1 MSTID
6 SQSLPLIDPSALVQP
21 EANAPEK
28 EKQNTPCQSKL
39 VKAFEIVRTI
49 GTILASLT
57 GKKGDSTGYGS
68 TYRLS
73 AGLIVFFSAGVSGL
87 ELLVLPDI
95 SARDKNFVTGS
106 PYQIYCGLNY
116 IALAVVMIILLSIHA
131 SDAAVATLM
140 LVATITMA
148 LLYIDFLVMA
158 IKGKKAGKEVGKVFY
173 VRLLLLPIP
182 IVAVSKILSN
192 WKPFHE

>member
-1 MSTID
+1 
-6 SQSLPLIDPSALVQP
+6 
-21 EANAPEK
+21 
-28 EKQNTPCQSKL
+28 
-39 VKAFEIVRTI
+39 
-49 GTILASLT
+49 
-57 GKKGDSTGYGS
+57 
-68 TYRLS
+68 
-73 AGLIVFFSAGVSGL
+73 
-87 ELLVLPDI
+87 
-95 SARDKNFVTGS
+95 VTGS